1 MGRLTGRV
9 AIVTAAASGI
19 GRATALT
26 MAREGARVV
35 VADLDEAGTR
45 AVSDEIR
52 AAGGESWPRAFDAMD
67 AESIAALIRWTHDTC
82 GQLDVLHNNVGATNP
97 ALDLA
102 VADIDLDCWDSTLKL
117 SLKSMLIGCK
127 YALPIMVAQRRGA
140 IVNTSSQSGLAG
152 DLGLTA
158 YGVAKAGVVTLT
170 QYVATQYGAFG
181 IRCNAVAPGL
191 TMTAAVERVMTP
203 AMQQVFVR
211 QSLLQRAASPQDIA
225 NVVTFLASDEAA
237 FVTGQ
242 VISVDGGLRTHL
254 PTTADMAAL
263 FAS

>member
-1 MGRLTGRV
+1 MTGKV

-35 VADLDEAGTR
+35 VADLDEKGTR
-45 AVSDEIR
+45 AVSEEIR
-52 AAGGESWPRAFDAMD
+52 SAGGEAWPRVFDALEPD
-67 AESIAALIRWTHDTC
+67 SIAALIRWTHETC
-82 GQLDVLHNNVGATNP
+82 GALDVLHNNVGATNP

-102 VADIDLDCWDSTLKL
+102 VADIDLDCWDRTLKL

-127 YALPIMVAQRRGA
+127 YALPIMVAQRRGV
-140 IVNTSSQSGLAG
+140 IVNTASQSGLAG

-170 QYVATQYGAFG
+170 QYVATQYGAHG

-203 AMQQVFVR
+203 AMQQVFVK
-211 QSLLQRAASPQDIA
+211 QTLLQRAATPEDIA

-242 VISVDGGLRTHL
+242 VISVDGGLRAHL

-263 FAS
+263 FASV